1 MIAAPRPPSLA
12 VPRRTRLDLYQFT
25 LARRHTRLYIR
36 NAKEGPLIRN
46 LLLGIVLVIAA
57 ATPISA
63 QAPPLPAPD
72 AGKIPLSK
80 IPRVHRAPRLED
92 FAENHPREAELTVT
106 DFRQNSPGD
115 GTPASESTTA
125 YLSYDDKNLYV
136 AFVCHDEA
144 GEVRA
149 HLSKRE
155 DSGQDDGVGVF
166 LDTFRDFHR
175 AYYFFSNP
183 LGVQTDAIYTEGQ
196 GYDYSFDTLWDNAG
210 RVTKDGYIVF
220 FSIPFKSLRFSHG
233 PEQTWG
239 VGLYRAILRK
249 SEYDLWPYVT
259 QRVEGLTQQFAPV
272 GGLENVSPGRN
283 IQLIPYGILAS
294 NHFLNQPVSP
304 NPPNPAPP
312 PFFQDNF
319 EHRAGLDAKFVVKD
333 SLSFDVTLNPDFS
346 QVESDDPQVTVNQ
359 RFAVFFQEK
368 RPFFIENAGFFATP
382 INLFFSRR
390 IADPQFGT
398 RMTGKLG
405 KWTLG
410 ALVIDDRQ
418 PGQGITSGAYNTRAV
433 DGVVRVTREFGKQS
447 YVGAFLSSRDFADT
461 SNRVASIDA
470 RLKFSKNWV
479 VDVQGV
485 HSWTR
490 QNSQAGF
497 DCLSFADI
505 ARGAGSQQG
514 NALWLDA
521 SYSGRHFTFSTNYND
536 FSPNF
541 CTELGFVNR
550 IDLRQ
555 NNAFGGYFWRPQ
567 NSKIVDFG
575 PTVSETVD
583 WNHNG
588 ILQDWGAGLGFQV
601 DLTKQTTISVSRG
614 EAYELFRGIDFR
626 KHSTSVSA
634 TTQPYKWISFST
646 RYTQGIGENFF
657 PAAGILPFLGNTK
670 RVNFGLTLRPSSRF
684 RFDETLIYYRLGT
697 RDGWVTA
704 PFSPGQSV
712 FNNYLNRSKLNY
724 QFTKELSLRL
734 ILDYNGTIA
743 NSSLVDL
750 QRNLGGDDNA
760 PFAPT
765 KQFTTDILLT
775 YLLHPGTALY
785 LGYNNGYND
794 LNLRSST
801 APIGGPINSTSRL
814 FFVKVSYLL
823 RY

>member
-1 MIAAPRPPSLA
+1 M
-12 VPRRTRLDLYQFT
+12 
-25 LARRHTRLYIR
+25 
-36 NAKEGPLIRN
+36 GPLIRSFF
-46 LLLGIVLVIAA
+46 LGIALASA
-57 ATPISA
+57 ATTPVFA
-63 QAPPLPAPD
+63 QAPPSPAPS
-72 AGKIPLSK
+72 AGKIPLSM

-92 FAENHPREAELTVT
+92 FTENRPREAELTVS

-115 GTPASESTTA
+115 GTAATEPTTA
-125 YLSYDDKNLYV
+125 YLSYDDKTLYV
-136 AFVCHDEA
+136 VFICQDESGA
-144 GEVRA
+144 VRA

-155 DSGQDDGVGVF
+155 GSDQDDGVGVL

-196 GYDYSFDTLWDNAG
+196 GYDFSFDTLWGNAG
-210 RVTKDGYIVF
+210 RLTKDGYIVF

-239 VGLYRAILRK
+239 VALYRTILRK
-249 SEYDLWPYVT
+249 SEYDYWPYVT

-272 GGLENVSPGRN
+272 GGIENVSPGRN
-283 IQLIPYGILAS
+283 IQLIPYGLLAS
-294 NHFLNQPVSP
+294 DHFLTQPGSGALPV
-304 NPPNPAPP
+304 
-312 PFFQDNF
+312 FLDKF

-359 RFAVFFQEK
+359 RFAVFFPEK
-368 RPFFIENAGFFATP
+368 RPFFIENAGFFSTP

-390 IADPQFGT
+390 IADPQFGS

-410 ALVIDDRQ
+410 ALAIDDRR
-418 PGQGITSGAYNTRAV
+418 PGQRAANPVYNTRAV
-433 DGVVRVTREFGKQS
+433 DGVVRVAREFGKQS
-447 YVGAFLSSRDFADT
+447 YVGAFVSSRDFVDT
-461 SNRVASIDA
+461 SNRVASVDA
-470 RLKFSKNWV
+470 RLKLSKNWV

-485 HSWTR
+485 HTWTR
-490 QNSQAGF
+490 QNTQAGQN
-497 DCLSFADI
+497 CLSFADI
-505 ARGAGSQQG
+505 AQGIGSQQG
-514 NALWLDA
+514 NALWADA

-550 IDLRQ
+550 IDIRQ
-555 NNAFGGYFWRPQ
+555 NNAFGGYFWRPEK
-567 NSKIVDFG
+567 SKIVDFG

-588 ILQDWGAGLGFQV
+588 VLQDWQAAVGFQV
-601 DLTKQTTISVSRG
+601 DLTKQTTIGVNRG
-614 EAYELFRGIDFR
+614 EAYEFFDGINFR
-626 KHSTSVSA
+626 KHSTSVSV

-646 RYTQGIGENFF
+646 RYAQGIGENFF
-657 PAAGILPFLGNTK
+657 PAPGLLPFLGNTK
-670 RVNFGLTLRPSSRF
+670 RVTFGFTLRPSSRF
-684 RFDETLIYYRLGT
+684 RLDEALIYYRLGT
-697 RDGWVTA
+697 RDGWATT

-712 FNNYLNRSKLNY
+712 FNNYLNRAKLNY
-724 QFTKELSLRL
+724 QFTKELSLRM
-734 ILDYNGTIA
+734 ILDYNATIA
-743 NSSLVDL
+743 NTNLVDL
-750 QRNLGGDDNA
+750 QTNLGGNDNG

-775 YLLHPGTALY
+775 YLLHPGTAVY
-785 LGYNNGYND
+785 LGYNNGYSD
-794 LNLRSST
+794 LSLR
-801 APIGGPINSTSRL
+801 GGPPQGAPNNSTSRL

>member
-1 MIAAPRPPSLA
+1 M
-12 VPRRTRLDLYQFT
+12 
-25 LARRHTRLYIR
+25 
-36 NAKEGPLIRN
+36 GPLIRN
-46 LLLGIVLVIAA
+46 LFLGIALASA
-57 ATPISA
+57 ATASVSA
-63 QAPPLPAPD
+63 QAPPPPAPN
-72 AGKIPLSK
+72 AGKIPLSR
-80 IPRVHRAPRLED
+80 IPRVHRAPKLED
-92 FAENHPREAELTVT
+92 FVENHPREAELTVT

-115 GTPASESTTA
+115 GTAATELTTA

-136 AFVCHDEA
+136 AFLCRDES

-155 DSGQDDGVGVF
+155 GSDQDDGVGVL

-196 GYDYSFDTLWDNAG
+196 GYDFSFDTLWDNDG

-239 VGLYRAILRK
+239 VALYRTILRK
-249 SEYDLWPYVT
+249 SEYDYWPYVT
-259 QRVEGLTQQFAPV
+259 QRVAGLTQQFAPV
-272 GGLENVSPGRN
+272 GGIENVSPGRN
-283 IQLIPYGILAS
+283 IQLIPYGLLAG
-294 NHFLNQPVSP
+294 NHFLDQP
-304 NPPNPAPP
+304 NPPSAATPPA
-312 PFFQDNF
+312 FLDKF

-333 SLSFDVTLNPDFS
+333 SLAFDVTLNPDFS

-359 RFAVFFQEK
+359 RFAVFFPEK
-368 RPFFIENAGFFATP
+368 RPFFIENAAFFATP
-382 INLFFSRR
+382 IDLFFSRQ
-390 IADPQFGT
+390 IADPQFGS

-418 PGQGITSGAYNTRAV
+418 PGQGFPSGPYDTRAV
-433 DGVVRVTREFGKQS
+433 DGVVRVTREFGNQS
-447 YVGAFLSSRDFADT
+447 YIGGFFSSRDFADT
-461 SNRVASIDA
+461 SNRVASLDA
-470 RLKFSKNWV
+470 RLKLSKNWV

-485 HSWTR
+485 HTWTR
-490 QNSQAGF
+490 QNAQAGQ
-497 DCLSFADI
+497 DCLSFQQNSQGI
-505 ARGAGSQQG
+505 GSQQG
-514 NALWLDA
+514 NALWADA
-521 SYSGRHFTFSTNYND
+521 SYSSRHFTFSANYND
-536 FSPNF
+536 FSPDF

-550 IDLRQ
+550 IDIRQ
-555 NNAFGGYFWRPQ
+555 NNAFGGYFWRPE
-567 NSKIVDFG
+567 NSKIIDFG

-588 ILQDWGAGLGFQV
+588 VLQDWQAAIGFQV
-601 DLTKQTTISVSRG
+601 DLTKQTTISINRG
-614 EAYELFRGIDFR
+614 EAYELFENIDFR
-626 KHSTSVSA
+626 KHSTSLSV

-646 RYTQGIGENFF
+646 RYTTGIGENFF
-657 PAAGILPFLGNTK
+657 PAPGLLPFLGNTN
-670 RVNFGLTLRPSSRF
+670 RVNFGFTLRPSSRF
-684 RFDETLIYYRLGT
+684 RLDETLIYSRLGT
-697 RDGWVTA
+697 RDGWVTP

-712 FNNYLNRSKLNY
+712 FNNYLNRAKLNY

-734 ILDYNGTIA
+734 ILDYNATIGNA
-743 NSSLVDL
+743 NLLDV
-750 QRNLGGDDNA
+750 QRNVGGSDSG

-775 YLLHPGTALY
+775 YLLHPGTAVY
-785 LGYNNGYND
+785 LGYNNGYSD
-794 LNLRSST
+794 LNLRPGAP
-801 APIGGPINSTSRL
+801 APITVQGAPNNSTSRL